1 MYENYRMYRDFK
13 NLTDYKVAKATG
25 IHRST
30 FTDWKTGRSAP
41 KLDKL
46 KKIADFLDVPIE
58 YITGEEKTAAPLD
71 VLTPYEKELLHI
83 FRTLSAEGQT
93 DVLDYTRFK
102 RDKEK
107 ADASKVG

>member
-1 MYENYRMYRDFK
+1 MYDNYRMYRDFK

-25 IHRST
+25 INRST
-30 FTDWKTGRSAP
+30 FSDWKSGRSVP

-58 YITGEEKTAAPLD
+58 YITGEEKVIASPD
-71 VLTPYEKELLHI
+71 VLTASEREILRL
-83 FRTLSAEGQT
+83 FRTLSTEGQA
-93 DVLDYTRFK
+93 DVIDYTRFK